1 MIHNKLLIIK
11 LTILNQFRQSM
22 DIKSKELKKEYPYI
36 PMKIIPII
44 TLILCIMGLIVPLIT
59 SVILAS
65 LLIYTNDYIYSL
77 YIYIYIYNLKNLIN
91 KFEIN
96 SGKINERISFIKYSS
111 NKYLYNLFKIYNPI
125 NFIPIIIFLL
135 SFLIKAILNQDII
148 FTFLI
153 ISCILTIY
161 FITKR
166 IDVFFQLL
174 SLVNFSYIS
183 YILHSISSE
192 IKWNNIL
199 KIDYFIKDNKNI
211 IKLDWNQIFTY
222 YFSSILLLSLTSL
235 LIYKLI
241 NNINK
246 TNKNIKKEKKMK
258 KNLSKDIL
266 VYLNFSNSLTLNRKL
281 SLWIPLGP
289 MMIIS
294 IPLFINIPSQ
304 KYLFIIFMG
313 IIVCLYTKRFMYQ
326 YTYFFHYFTNKK
338 EKQLFKLNFKN
349 LFNILKTKLLILLI
363 NQLTLIIYIYGLYIT
378 IFWNNIQFTDLL
390 ILTFVYIVSLTIPLS
405 EKKFII
411 FDFQTLKLNKDND
424 YGGTM
429 EVLYSM
435 CLIILFFVNLGLEVN
450 NIKFDISFL
459 TILLPFLFLI
469 FSVTKVYLNIKIWGI
484 HHENN

>member
-1 MIHNKLLIIK
+1 
-11 LTILNQFRQSM
+11 
-22 DIKSKELKKEYPYI
+22 
-36 PMKIIPII
+36 
-44 TLILCIMGLIVPLIT
+44 
-59 SVILAS
+59 
-65 LLIYTNDYIYSL
+65 
-77 YIYIYIYNLKNLIN
+77 
-91 KFEIN
+91 
-96 SGKINERISFIKYSS
+96 
-111 NKYLYNLFKIYNPI
+111 
-125 NFIPIIIFLL
+125 
-135 SFLIKAILNQDII
+135 
-148 FTFLI
+148 
-153 ISCILTIY
+153 
-161 FITKR
+161 
-166 IDVFFQLL
+166 
-174 SLVNFSYIS
+174 
-183 YILHSISSE
+183 
-192 IKWNNIL
+192 
-199 KIDYFIKDNKNI
+199 
-211 IKLDWNQIFTY
+211 
-222 YFSSILLLSLTSL
+222 
-235 LIYKLI
+235 
-241 NNINK
+241 
-246 TNKNIKKEKKMK
+246 MK